1 MQQGLRGCS
10 KCPRAPPP
18 PGSSGASG
26 PGVSQRRCLLGPSPL
41 RGCPQ
46 GLSPKGMSP
55 GSAVPTQ
62 PWGGLGPPPSTVPI
76 NLSSLNCRCSAAGF
90 LPLCPR
96 PAPQPPAPGKGTQP
110 DPGGPAGCWR
120 VPTIS
125 QGGCLCFV
133 PGSRVS
139 HDVLGGSLA
148 ALGVSCDA
156 PPGPRW
162 AGLVHTGISRDG
174 ARAAP
179 ALPTT
184 TLHPPI
190 PIAAKQPQT
199 PPQHGGGPVPQPHRL
214 CPYPRVRASVSPA
227 PRRVRG
233 RACLRRPH

>member
-18 PGSSGASG
+18 RVLWGQWPWCVTEKVSPGTV
-26 PGVSQRRCLLGPSPL
+26 PPKGVSPGAV
-41 RGCPQ
+41 PQ
-46 GLSPKGMSP
+46 GD
-55 GSAVPTQ
+55 VPRVCC
-62 PWGGLGPPPSTVPI
+62 PHAAMGGPRPPPSTVPI